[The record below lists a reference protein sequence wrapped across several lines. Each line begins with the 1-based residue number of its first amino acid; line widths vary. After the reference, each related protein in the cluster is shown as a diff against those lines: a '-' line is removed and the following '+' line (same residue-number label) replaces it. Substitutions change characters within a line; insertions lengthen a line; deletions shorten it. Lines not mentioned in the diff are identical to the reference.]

1 MQVGTREALD
11 AFLAAHPT
19 GFYANLAHAQRAKL
33 LAAAPAVPATAPVT
47 APPSAAAPVPTV
59 SPPPRAEPEKKRGK
73 TAATRHTDPP
83 AARAKQKPAK
93 DAAPSADNKTR
104 SSSSSGC
111 GVVRRAVAAGTAA
124 GLDNGAGLIAFARRS
139 CAD

>member
-1 MQVGTREALD
+1 
-11 AFLAAHPT
+11 
-19 GFYANLAHAQRAKL
+19 
-33 LAAAPAVPATAPVT
+33 LAAAPATAPAPAAAPVAPA
-47 APPSAAAPVPTV
+47 APPAAAPVPAV
-59 SPPPRAEPEKKRGK
+59 SPPPRAGPPKRGK

-93 DAAPSADNKTR
+93 EAAPSAANRTR

-111 GVVRRAVAAGTAA
+111 GYVRRAVAAGTAA
-124 GLDNGAGLIAFARRS
+124 GLDNGTGLIAFARRS